1 MKNPPRTLHFDAAQR
16 TLKLILLTR
25 QFPYPDIGGKMI
37 STEILSQFSLFKD
50 LPKSLLAEI
59 AALGNEVTAKQ
70 GDFVF
75 REGEK
80 ADKLHFL
87 LNGSIALR
95 VKLTSRPDSVTVSF
109 ISSPFQSFGWSGVVP
124 PYHYTSSAECEE
136 DSNLLLIPSAPFM
149 ELLEKDPESGF
160 KVMQR
165 ITVIIA
171 DRLRNSRQAL
181 LKTI

>member
-1 MKNPPRTLHFDAAQR
+1 MITTDVLSQFGMFQGLPES
-16 TLKLILLTR
+16 LL
-25 QFPYPDIGGKMI
+25 QEIADI
-37 STEILSQFSLFKD
+37 STEVS
-50 LPKSLLAEI
+50 
-59 AALGNEVTAKQ
+59 AAK

-87 LNGSIALR
+87 LSGSIALR
-95 VKLTSRPDSVTVSF
+95 VKLTSRPESVTVSF
-109 ISSPFQSFGWSGVVP
+109 VSSPFQSFGWSGVVP
-124 PYHYTSSAECEE
+124 PYHYTSSAECDE
-136 DSNLLLIPSAPFM
+136 DSQLLIIPSAPFM
-149 ELLEKDPESGF
+149 KLLENHPESGF
-160 KVMQR
+160 KIMQQ